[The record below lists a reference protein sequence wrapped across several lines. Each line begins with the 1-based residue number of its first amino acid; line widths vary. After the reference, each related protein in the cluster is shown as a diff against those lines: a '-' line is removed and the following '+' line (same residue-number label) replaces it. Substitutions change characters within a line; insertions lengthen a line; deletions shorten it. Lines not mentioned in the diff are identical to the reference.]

1 MSVRGRLTTASA
13 LVVLVVVSA
22 VLFVGGGSRF
32 GIGLALTA
40 IETDLASGRSLVGV
54 SVALFQIV
62 SAVAMFVAGRSA
74 DRVDPARVLFVGI
87 LIAAAGSGALSLVSA
102 PWQLVV
108 LYGVVFAVGNGV
120 ASLIPIGVLVTRHFP
135 ARPGLANAIALA
147 GLGLGQLAIMAAMTP
162 VLESRGWRTV
172 FLWLGAAHL
181 ALLPLIL
188 LIWARQPVPA
198 PVAPAV
204 PVANATAAGPAPSVT
219 VAAALRTRHLWLLLA
234 IYALCG
240 FEDFFVS
247 THIVAFAQDRGA
259 GLLLA
264 GNLLAF
270 MGLAALIGVIAAGA
284 GADRIGAAG
293 ATILCFAVRVGLF
306 AWILIDQ
313 STPSVA
319 MFALMFGATFL
330 VTAPL
335 TVVFVRE
342 AFGTRNLG
350 ALTGLITM
358 VHHICGGFGAWL
370 GAQLFDV
377 SRDYNVVLAMML
389 ASSVAGLVLSLA
401 VGRHRTPR

>member
-1 MSVRGRLTTASA
+1 MGGAAVTAGA
-13 LVVLVVVSA
+13 LVVLAVASA

-40 IETDLASGRSLVGV
+40 IEADLASGRSLVGV
-54 SVALFQIV
+54 SVALFQTF
-62 SAVAMFVAGRSA
+62 SAVAMFAAGRSA
-74 DRVDPARVLFVGI
+74 DRIDPARVLLFGCLVAATGI
-87 LIAAAGSGALSLVSA
+87 GALSLVTA

-108 LYGVVFAVGNGV
+108 LYGVVFAIGNGV

-135 ARPGLANAIALA
+135 SRPGLANAVALA

-162 VLESRGWRTV
+162 VLQASGWRTV
-172 FLWLGAAHL
+172 FLWLGAAHV

-188 LIWARQPVPA
+188 LIWSRPPPPA
-198 PVAPAV
+198 AVAASAP
-204 PVANATAAGPAPSVT
+204 TADSAPPVT

-259 GLLLA
+259 GLFLA
-264 GNLLAF
+264 GNLLAS
-270 MGLAALIGVIAAGA
+270 MGLAALIGVLAAGA

-293 ATILCFAVRVGLF
+293 VTVLCFAMRIGLF
-306 AWILIDQ
+306 GWILIDQ

-319 MFALMFGATFL
+319 MFALLFGATFL

-342 AFGTRNLG
+342 AFGIRNLG

-370 GAQLFDV
+370 GARLFDA
-377 SRDYNVVLAMML
+377 SRDYNLVLVMML
-389 ASSVAGLVLSLA
+389 ASSIAGLLLSLA
-401 VGRHRTPR
+401 VGRRPAPR